1 MKKIRDMRDE
11 INALDSAADS
21 LKDKVQEKPDA
32 LILILTIIEVML
44 IALLILIAVSS
55 IFDRV
60 EHTVTHREDP
70 AYQGNAAVGG
80 GINIDS
86 NLEFAE
92 DVGDSTA
99 DTVEGSQYQPTKNSY
114 EDTKGR
120 PASPGS
126 DNGPMNEPPI
136 N

>member
-11 INALDSAADS
+11 INALDSVAGS
-21 LKDKVQEKPDA
+21 LKDKDKVQEKPDA
-32 LILILTIIEVML
+32 LILILSIIEVML
-44 IALLILIAVSS
+44 IALLILIFVS
-55 IFDRV
+55 RV
-60 EHTVTHREDP
+60 EHIVMHRGDP

-80 GINIDS
+80 GVNIDS
-86 NLEFAE
+86 NLKFAE

-99 DTVEGSQYQPTKNSY
+99 DTVEGSQYQPTKSY

-126 DNGPMNEPPI
+126 DNGPMGEPPI